1 MIATVDGIRGGFLI
15 GGCERKVLT
24 RSSNM
29 FTPTM
34 QRGETWLPRN
44 LAMPESREKQNER
57 ELTP

>member
-1 MIATVDGIRGGFLI
+1 
-15 GGCERKVLT
+15 
-24 RSSNM
+24 M